1 MPNKK
6 VRLQFEVPRNLV
18 NSLDEIAKELGVT
31 RAEVFRDGMGLLF
44 EYVERT
50 KLGYTQ
56 IYENPD
62 DPNPRV
68 EVILPRYKHL
78 EKF

>member
-50 KLGYTQ
+50 K
-56 IYENPD
+56 
-62 DPNPRV
+62 
-68 EVILPRYKHL
+68 
-78 EKF
+78 